1 VPRRVLTTCDSV
13 ELTARRW
20 LTDETPR
27 ASVVLAHGFTAS
39 GNDPKLIE
47 VAEALHGDG
56 LDVITYDARGHGSS
70 GGACTLGD
78 LERHDVAAAVELAR
92 SRSDRVVLVGASMGA
107 IAVLRHAADD
117 PTVTGTVV
125 VSAPSRWV
133 LPRNARSVAAA
144 LLTRTP
150 PGRALAAR
158 YLRVTVAPRWTSPES
173 PVELVGRIA
182 GPLAIIHGEND
193 KFIPSQAAREL
204 HERAT
209 GPCRVETVEGMG
221 HAFEPRAIAPVLD
234 AVDWALQAADTAVR
248 SA

>member
-1 VPRRVLTTCDSV
+1 V

-20 LTDETPR
+20 LTDEAPR
-27 ASVVLAHGFTAS
+27 ATVVLAHGFTAS
-39 GNDPKLIE
+39 ADDPKLVA
-47 VAEALHGDG
+47 VAEALHSDG
-56 LDVITYDARGHGSS
+56 LDVVTYDARGHGSS

-92 SRSDRVVLVGASMGA
+92 SRSERVVLVGASMGA

-133 LPRNARSVAAA
+133 LPRNARSMAAA

-150 PGRALAAR
+150 PGRAVAAR
-158 YLRVTVAPRWTSPES
+158 YLRVTVAPRWTNPES
-173 PVELVGRIA
+173 PIELVSRIN
-182 GPLAIIHGEND
+182 GPLAIIHGESD
-193 KFIPSQAAREL
+193 KFIPPDAAREL
-204 HERAT
+204 HERAG

-221 HAFEPRAIAPVLD
+221 HAFEQRSIAPVVH
-234 AVDWALQAADTAVR
+234 AVDWTLQAADAALR